1 MGIKRIRPAA
11 MCSRPD
17 CEGGGYLLSHFRST
31 IGVAGFNFSVRNGKR
46 WNPRAVTTLVFLFFL
61 SSPSLRRPVWW
72 RKRTSWKLIRGRL
85 NRSLGL
91 CTATVPRRRGLR
103 NLCIEHG
110 GLASRKG
117 FGRLVLLGSGRCRP
131 CTCNLSTSSS
141 LTALCGNLILGRAS
155 CLDAFSTYPDQTRI
169 PGGAPG
175 GTTGKPEVCPTRSS
189 RTSVGA
195 PQISCAHNR

>member
-1 MGIKRIRPAA
+1 MEPPR
-11 MCSRPD
+11 CHH
-17 CEGGGYLLSHFRST
+17 LSFSLFP
-31 IGVAGFNFSVRNGKR
+31 GVAVYLATGVVEE
-46 WNPRAVTTLVFLFFL
+46 ADFLEADTRF
-61 SSPSLRRPVWW
+61 
-72 RKRTSWKLIRGRL
+72 RL
-85 NRSLGL
+85 NRSLGM

-117 FGRLVLLGSGRCRP
+117 FGRLVLLGYGRCRP

-175 GTTGKPEVCPTRSS
+175 GTTGKPEVCPARSS
-189 RTSVGA
+189 RTSAGA
-195 PQISCAHNR
+195 SQISYAHNR